1 MKGTLSTGRPS
12 YYGFNT
18 LGLFSRR
25 FLFSGYC
32 FLFIFH
38 LRPRL
43 LKQIVSVL
51 WLHMLETTDSSL
63 QISYSENFGV
73 LLSEPFPQAVFEA
86 HYYCLQMIMKYLN
99 YTGKYR
105 EFLSFFVV
113 LLHDLHDEI

>member
-1 MKGTLSTGRPS
+1 MKGARSTGRPS
-12 YYGFNT
+12 YYGFST
-18 LGLFSRR
+18 LGQFSRR

-43 LKQIVSVL
+43 LKQVVFVL

-73 LLSEPFPQAVFEA
+73 LLSQPFPQAVFEA

-99 YTGKYR
+99 YTGKDR
-105 EFLSFFVV
+105 EFLSFLVV
-113 LLHDLHDEI
+113 LLNDLHDEI